1 MVVRG
6 ASGASSCR
14 GGLVISMTQMVDLQL
29 STKAGDYEMGKSDG
43 NDDSVET
50 HHTRK
55 HRCVCWRVSGERGEE
70 I

>member
-1 MVVRG
+1 MYPAGEGVVVRG

-14 GGLVISMTQMVDLQL
+14 GGLVISLTQMVDLQL
-29 STKAGDYEMGKSDG
+29 STKAGDYIMGERDG

-55 HRCVCWRVSGERGEE
+55 HRCVCVGE
-70 I
+70 